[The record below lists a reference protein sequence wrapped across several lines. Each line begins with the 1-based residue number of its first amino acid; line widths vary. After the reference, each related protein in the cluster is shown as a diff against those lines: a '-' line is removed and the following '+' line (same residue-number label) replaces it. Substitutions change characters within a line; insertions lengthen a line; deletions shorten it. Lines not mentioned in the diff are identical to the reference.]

1 MYETETPEVEA
12 AEGED
17 PRVEKLEKARGYL
30 RQILDRE
37 GKFKS
42 GWWKRA
48 EDSEKQYGQY
58 CSGNEQKYSAVY
70 NILYSNTE
78 VLLPS
83 LYSATAKPDVRARF
97 KDAKLKPIPEVIERF
112 LALLTDSAAPGE
124 ESFDEAVKDSV
135 LSSLT
140 AATGCLRLRHYENLP
155 FPLQVESVPYKNII
169 WSNAKKWSRVS
180 WVAFKHELTR
190 EEFQSQ
196 LGLPDEEMTLNYK
209 SVSNSQDK
217 DSTDCVL
224 YELWHKPS
232 QTVWFLS
239 EDWRDVY
246 IRDVPDPLKLTGF
259 FPTPGLLMLTLKPG
273 NLEPVPLYWYYRN
286 QAEELDR
293 ISVRLN
299 KVLSAIKVRGA
310 YNSMLSNDM
319 EKILADTEMEN
330 GLVPAGESLALTQG
344 GGFDKQIWMLPL
356 DKLIQVAES
365 LYRAREAAKQVIYEL
380 TGISDIIRGSNV
392 ASETATATTTKD
404 KWGTLRLRK
413 MQTVVADYVRDM
425 FRLAVDA
432 GTSVVP
438 AETWKRLVQLPIPTA
453 EEQAIARQTLEFK
466 AQQAQMLQAQMPP
479 PAPGQPPPQPPQPDP
494 ALVAQAQ
501 GPSMEEIL
509 QQMASDVNRT
519 YTINIQTSSTV
530 DLDTAQDKGEV
541 SEFMNAVG
549 QMAPVFQQLMPLGPS
564 GLEAVKS
571 LLAAVCKR
579 YKFGIP
585 IVDIIESIQPPPPP
599 QPPPPDPRIAADV
612 EMTKME
618 MQGKQQEQ
626 QVKLQLAQIALQ
638 EAQAEFQLRQQ
649 EHAFK
654 LQELS
659 KKMELMEAQH
669 KQALLTAMMKPA
681 TIPAKPGP
689 ANAPVRRKM

>member
-1 MYETETPEVEA
+1 MYETETPAVES

-17 PRVEKLEKARGYL
+17 PRVEKLEKARRFL

-37 GKFKS
+37 TKFKS

-58 CSGNEQKYSAVY
+58 VSGNEQKYSSVY

-97 KDAKLKPIPEVIERF
+97 KDANLKPIPDVIERF

-140 AATGCLRLRHYENLP
+140 AATGCLRLRHYEADP
-155 FPLQVESVPYKNII
+155 FPLRVESVAYKNII
-169 WSNAKKWSRVS
+169 WSNAKKWARVS
-180 WVAFKHELTR
+180 WVAFKHELTK
-190 EEFQSQ
+190 EEFQTQ
-196 LGLPDEEMTLNYK
+196 LDLSDEEMAVNYK
-209 SVSNSQDK
+209 SVSNTSDK

-224 YELWHKPS
+224 YEFWHKPS

-239 EDWRDVY
+239 EDWQDCY
-246 IRDVPDPLKLTGF
+246 IRDDADPLKLSGF

-273 NLEPVPLYWYYRN
+273 NLEPIPLYWYYRN

-293 ISVRLN
+293 ISTRLN

-310 YNSMLSNDM
+310 YNSMLSIDM
-319 EKILADTEMEN
+319 EKILSDTEMEN
-330 GLVPAGESLALTQG
+330 GLVPAGESLALAQG
-344 GGFDKQIWMLPL
+344 GGFDKQIWLLPL
-356 DKLIQVAES
+356 EKLIQVAES

-392 ASETATATTTKD
+392 ASETATATNTKD

-453 EEQAIARQTLEFK
+453 QEQAVAQQTLQFK
-466 AQQAQMLQAQMPP
+466 QQQAQEMQAQMPP
-479 PAPGQPPPQPPQPDP
+479 PAPGAPPPQIPPPDP

-501 GPSMEEIL
+501 GPSMEQIL

-541 SEFMNAVG
+541 SEFMNALG
-549 QMAPVFQQLMPLGPS
+549 QMSPVFQQLMPLGPS

-585 IVDIIESIQPPPPP
+585 IVDIIESIKPPPPP

-618 MQGKQQEQ
+618 MQGKVQEN
-626 QVKLQLAQIALQ
+626 QVKLQLANIELQ
-638 EAQAEFQLRQQ
+638 KAQAEFQLKQQ

-654 LQELS
+654 LQELE
-659 KKMELMEAQH
+659 KKMALMSAQH
-669 KQALLTAMMKPA
+669 EQAMLTALTKPA

-689 ANAPVRRKM
+689 SNAPLRRKM